1 MVATGVV
8 MRVANVLPL
17 HRSTFFRKRLCRK
30 VLCPRRPRFSSCIHT
45 TGCLQR
51 GENVPS
57 GEKEH
62 ISHLSDAKSTLRE
75 SDAEGWTIMPLAE
88 EAVEDVIPELPAI
101 ERKWIQKM
109 NQRQDLLKAESKNAT
124 KFRLK
129 DRLRQKNIEAR
140 RLRRKFVS
148 KKFGGNKFRKDSE
161 LFFSERVDTRQETTE
176 TEDETLDV
184 Y

>member
-1 MVATGVV
+1 
-8 MRVANVLPL
+8 MRVASVLPL
-17 HRSTFFRKRLCRK
+17 RRSTFFGKMLCLK
-30 VLCPRRPRFSSCIHT
+30 VQCPRRPRFSPCVHT
-45 TGCLQR
+45 TGYLQR
-51 GENVPS
+51 GENIPS
-57 GEKEH
+57 DGKEP
-62 ISHLSDAKSTLRE
+62 ISYVSDARDWWRDST
-75 SDAEGWTIMPLAE
+75 AEGMPLAE